1 MVTGQLGSSRPKLS
15 ALIYRVC
22 ISLFM
27 GKVSDQDVL
36 DSLDDGGIHYGSHV
50 KLQEYET
57 LLESL

>member
-1 MVTGQLGSSRPKLS
+1 
-15 ALIYRVC
+15 
-22 ISLFM
+22 M